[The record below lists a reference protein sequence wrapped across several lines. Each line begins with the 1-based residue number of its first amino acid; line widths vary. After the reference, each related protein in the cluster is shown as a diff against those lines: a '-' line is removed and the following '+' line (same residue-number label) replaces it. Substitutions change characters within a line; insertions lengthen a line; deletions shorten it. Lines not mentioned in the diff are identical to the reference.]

1 MNNESEIMKNK
12 ILFLLAALLLFG
24 VSAKSQNN
32 GVSFGLR
39 GGVNLQNING
49 KDLNGDK
56 LELNMVTRFHAGVVV
71 SIPIAPDFYFQP
83 GLLYSAKGARS
94 SSDFRGLDMAAEY
107 NISYVDL
114 PVNFL
119 YRPALGNG
127 HFFLGFGPYIAY
139 GIGGKAKFT
148 VDNTSTEEKIVFGN
162 EYESL
167 NPYDWKYFKR
177 LDYGANLFFGYE
189 FSSGLSLQINT
200 QLGLAKINAENTTYP
215 DNKSEFRNTGFGLS
229 LGYNF

>member
-1 MNNESEIMKNK
+1 MKNK
-12 ILFLLAALLLFG
+12 ILFLLAALILFG
-24 VSAKSQNN
+24 VSAKSQTT
-32 GVSFGLR
+32 GTSFGLR
-39 GGVNLQNING
+39 AGVNLQNING

-56 LELNMVTRFHAGVVV
+56 LELSMVPRFHLGVVV
-71 SIPIAPDFYFQP
+71 SVPIAPDFYFQP
-83 GLLYSAKGARS
+83 GLLYSAKGAKS
-94 SSDFRGLDMAAEY
+94 SSDFLGLDMAAEY
-107 NISYVDL
+107 NISYVEL

-139 GIGGKAKFT
+139 AVGGKAKFT
-148 VDNTSTEEKIVFGN
+148 IDNTNTEEKIVFGN

-167 NPYDWKYFKR
+167 NPYDWKYFKH

-189 FSSGLSLQINT
+189 LSSGLSLQINT
-200 QLGLAKINAENTTYP
+200 QLGLAKINADNITYP
-215 DNKSEFRNTGFGLS
+215 DSESEFRNTGFGLS